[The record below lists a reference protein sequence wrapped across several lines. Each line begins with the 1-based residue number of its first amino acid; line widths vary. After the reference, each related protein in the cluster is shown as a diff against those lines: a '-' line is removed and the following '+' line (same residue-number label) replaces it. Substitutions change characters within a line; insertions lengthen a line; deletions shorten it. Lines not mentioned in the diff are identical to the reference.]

1 MRKVPGWSWLVLL
14 VFVCG
19 AALIGYFRWHSRA
32 VVTAAV
38 PAGSHA
44 VATTLDPATSDR
56 LLQVVAEARE
66 RLDVP
71 ALQVAV
77 VKEGEVVWTAGV
89 GWADPPARRTVTV
102 DDRYH
107 VGSVSKLYTA
117 AVVLRLAEEGRLS
130 LDDPV
135 SRFIPDIPNGEQI
148 TVRQLLSHTSGL
160 PNYTENMAFNLQTV
174 VLGRMWSVDEVLDV
188 IREQAPRSAP
198 GAGHYY
204 SNSNYV
210 LLGRIAEVAAGR
222 PFADVLSDELL
233 RPLGLTNTFLAA
245 GDERSLS
252 TVRGYDVTVLGTGR
266 LGIKLDMER
275 FRAPLETSAFAAGTV
290 SASAADVARFTYSLF
305 GGGLLAG
312 GSLQSMLTFV
322 EAPDED
328 VPAQTGYG
336 LGVRRLVIGGDEM
349 VGHTGTFPGYS
360 NVALYSPAHGH
371 AIAVLSNLSMAEVTE
386 VVEAVH
392 AVLAAADPPSARE
405 SLPQTVARTHERPYS
420 AAFAWSGSGRREAGG
435 EVAWWDGQIGA
446 AA

>member
-1 MRKVPGWSWLVLL
+1 MRKVPRWSWLVLL

-275 FRAPLETSAFAAGTV
+275 FRAPLET
-290 SASAADVARFTYSLF
+290 
-305 GGGLLAG
+305 
-312 GSLQSMLTFV
+312 FV

-336 LGVRRLVIGGDEM
+336 LGVRRLVIGGDDM

-435 EVAWWDGQIGA
+435 RWPGGTAR
-446 AA
+446 